1 MTEVRIYAED
11 LQTARALISRDEGVT
26 RRYFYQQCYPMFKSV
41 FDHYYTDCNSCKEFI
56 DEIYVLV
63 MTPSRIT
70 GHCQLESFRGESTLT
85 SWLKTV
91 SVRFCYERYER
102 KERMTF
108 TDLHLPNDEDDH
120 PDRNDAVFGI
130 TDPDFGSL
138 NLNDVMTILA
148 MMPNKRYSTLIR
160 LRYLEEMTNE
170 ETAEILGMSLDN
182 YYNKHKLAKAQFE
195 QVLRKEIHYE

>member
-1 MTEVRIYAED
+1 MAELRIYAED
-11 LQTARALISRDEGVT
+11 LQIARELISRDEGVT

-41 FDHYYTDCNSCKEFI
+41 FDHYYTDCGSCKEFI

-63 MTPSRIT
+63 MAPSRIT
-70 GHCQLESFRGESTLT
+70 GRCQLESFRGESSLT

-91 SVRFCYERYER
+91 SVRYCYERYER
-102 KERMTF
+102 KERMPF
-108 TDLHLPNDEDDH
+108 TELSLPNDEDDH
-120 PDRNDAVFGI
+120 PDRNDALLGV
-130 TDPDFGSL
+130 TDPDFGNL
-138 NLNDVMTILA
+138 NLSDVMTILA

-160 LRYLEEMTNE
+160 LRYLEGMTNE
-170 ETAEILGMSLDN
+170 ETAETLGMSLDN